1 MPQNFEQLF
10 SNLSQPEPRPRL
22 FERVWNRLQKEKQ
35 LLIVKRKLFLISILS
50 VITGVGLAPV
60 SKSVYIN
67 FAESGFF
74 KFFSLIFSDFNAVMA
89 SWKNYLISL
98 LETLPVMNLILLL
111 AVFLIFLEALKFLA
125 KNIKIISQTKFSG
138 SPSL

>member
-1 MPQNFEQLF
+1 
-10 SNLSQPEPRPRL
+10 
-22 FERVWNRLQKEKQ
+22 
-35 LLIVKRKLFLISILS
+35 LS